1 MYDLIIIGAGP
12 AGMTAGIYAARKNLK
27 TLVLTREIGGQMA
40 WSSDIENYSGFE
52 FVTGHELTQKFKE
65 HLLSIPENLELKE
78 GVEVVNL
85 EKNITT
91 FVITDKQGK
100 LYYSKTIII
109 ATGRKPR
116 KLNIPGEDKF
126 FGHGVATCATCDA
139 PFYKDKTVAVIGG
152 GESAMDALLALS
164 KTSKKLYSINLNPE
178 LSGDLVL
185 KSKVEALPQITYFK
199 QAKAIEVLGNK
210 KVTGLKL
217 QKKDGSFETI
227 NLDGVFI
234 EVGFEP
240 ENDFENLTQKNHQS
254 AIKVGKNLETNVPGL
269 FAAGDVNDAWGEQI
283 VIAAGEGS
291 KAALAVND
299 YLNKTK

>member
-1 MYDLIIIGAGP
+1 MHDLIVIGAGP
-12 AGMTAGIYAARKNLK
+12 AGMTAAIYAARKNLS
-27 TLVLTREIGGQMA
+27 TLVLTKETGGQMA

-52 FVTGHELTQKFKE
+52 LTTGIELTKKFKD
-65 HLLSIPENLELKE
+65 HVLSIPEKLELKE
-78 GVEVVNL
+78 GVEVVAL

-100 LYYSKTIII
+100 LYYSKSVII

-139 PFYKDKTVAVIGG
+139 PFYKNKTVAVIGG
-152 GESAMDALLALS
+152 GDSAMDALLSLS
-164 KTSKKLYSINLNPE
+164 KTSKKLYSINLNLE

-185 KSKVEALPQITYFK
+185 KSKVEALPQVTYFK
-199 QAKAIEVLGNK
+199 QAKALEILGNK

-217 QKKDGSFETI
+217 QKKDGSEEAL

-234 EVGFEP
+234 EIGFEP
-240 ENDFENLTQKNHQS
+240 ENNFENLTQKNHLGE
-254 AIKVGKNLETNVPGL
+254 IKVGKNLETNVPGL

-283 VIAAGEGS
+283 IIASGEGS
-291 KAALAVND
+291 KAALAVNN
-299 YLNKTK
+299 YLNKIR